1 MKTYPR
7 SHGNIIVQMKKLKKN
22 LAKVEKNFETAPALR
37 QDRLLKIGKRITER
51 LDTLGKMIK
60 LSEREVIN
68 DDNLRR

>member
-7 SHGNIIVQMKKLKKN
+7 NHGSLLVQMKKLKKN
-22 LAKVEKNFETAPALR
+22 LAKVEKNFETASALR
-37 QDRLLKIGKRITER
+37 KARLLKIGKRITER

-68 DDNLRR
+68 G

>member
-7 SHGNIIVQMKKLKKN
+7 NHGNIIVQMKKLKKN
-22 LAKVEKNFETAPALR
+22 LAKVEKNFETASALR
-37 QDRLLKIGKRITER
+37 KARLLKIGKRITER

-68 DDNLRR
+68 G